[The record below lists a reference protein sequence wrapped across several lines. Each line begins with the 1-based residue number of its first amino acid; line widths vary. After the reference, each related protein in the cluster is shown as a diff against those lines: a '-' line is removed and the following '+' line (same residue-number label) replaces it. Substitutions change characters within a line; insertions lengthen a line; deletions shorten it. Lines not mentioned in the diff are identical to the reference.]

1 MTSESKKQKFNVIP
15 GPEKAALLAFWLS
28 EKQAL
33 DVRALDVRG
42 LSSVSDAVLVA
53 TAKNLRH
60 GKALADH
67 VLDRCGE
74 HRFEYLG
81 MEGYQAGEW
90 VLLDLND
97 VVVHI
102 FQDDQRRF
110 YNIEGMWS
118 EAPEI
123 AFEGADGDADE

>member
-1 MTSESKKQKFNVIP
+1 MTSESKKLKYNVIP
-15 GPEKAALLAFWLS
+15 GPEKAALVAAWLV
-28 EKQAL
+28 EKQAR
-33 DVRALDVRG
+33 DVLALDVRG

-60 GKALADH
+60 GKALADQ
-67 VLDRCGE
+67 VLDLCGE

-102 FQDDQRRF
+102 FQEDQRRF

-118 EAPEI
+118 EAAEI
-123 AFEGADGDADE
+123 AFEGADEDA